1 MSSKT
6 LNAAGRNKEDEFY
19 TQISDIEAEL
29 RHYKEH
35 FVGKTVL
42 CNCDDPRVSNFFKFF
57 SLNFK
62 VLGLKRLI
70 TTCYKNQQ
78 PDLFSEYASEQAVY
92 LIYDGKK
99 NTDGEEC
106 IPEIDI
112 KPLKGDGDFRSP
124 ECVNLLKQ
132 ADIVV
137 TNPPFSLF
145 RQFIDLMIKYKK
157 KFLIIGNHDAMSYKE
172 VFPLLKNNIIWLGTK
187 AGDMKFRVPSY
198 YPPRKSRYWVDEA
211 GQKWRSHGNICWYT
225 NLDYPKRH
233 EEMALGKKFWM
244 NTYKEFDNYKAIDVD
259 AVKDIPGDYFGPMGV
274 PVTFMS
280 KYNPEQF
287 EILNANDYRR
297 NEKVPIKAHGLIKDK
312 DGSVDGK
319 PKFVRILIRL
329 RKEYYEAKHED

>member
-19 TQISDIEAEL
+19 TQISDIEDEL

-35 FVGKTVL
+35 FAGKTVL

-57 SLNFK
+57 RLNFK
-62 VLGLKRLI
+62 LLGLKRLI

-78 PDLFSEYASEQAVY
+78 PDLFSEYSSEKAVY
-92 LIYDGKK
+92 LIYDGDRE
-99 NTDGEEC
+99 N
-106 IPEIDI
+106 IDV
-112 KPLKGDGDFRSP
+112 KPLQGDGDFRSP
-124 ECVNLLKQ
+124 ECVELLKQ

-145 RQFIDLMIKYKK
+145 RQFIDLMMKHQK
-157 KFLIIGNHDAMSYKE
+157 KFLIIGNHDAISYKE
-172 VFPLLKNNIIWLGTK
+172 VFPLVKNNVIWLGNK
-187 AGDMKFRVPSY
+187 AGDMKFRVPEY
-198 YPPRKSRYWVDEA
+198 YPPRKSRYWVDEH

-233 EEMALGKKFWM
+233 EELPLGKKFWM
-244 NTYKEFDNYKAIDVD
+244 TEYKEFDYYKAIDVD
-259 AVKDIPGDYFGPMGV
+259 AVKDIPGDYFEPMGV

-297 NEKVPIKAHGLIKDK
+297 SEDVPIKAHGLIKDH
-312 DGSVDGK
+312 DSAVGGK

>member
-6 LNAAGRNKEDEFY
+6 LKAAGRNKEDEFY
-19 TQISDIEAEL
+19 TQISDIEEEL
-29 RHYKEH
+29 RNYKEH
-35 FVGKTVL
+35 FLGKTVL

-62 VLGLKRLI
+62 LLGLKRLI

-78 PDLFSEYASEQAVY
+78 PDLFSEYACEKAVY
-92 LIYDGKK
+92 LIYDGDKSY
-99 NTDGEEC
+99 EEV
-106 IPEIDI
+106 DV
-112 KPLKGDGDFRSP
+112 KPLEGDGDFRSP
-124 ECVNLLKQ
+124 ECVELLKQ

-145 RQFIDLMIKYKK
+145 REFIELMMYHNK

-172 VFPLLKNNIIWLGTK
+172 VFPLIKNNAIWLGCK
-187 AGDMKFRVPSY
+187 AGDMKFRVPPY
-198 YPPRKSRYWVDEA
+198 YPPKKTRYWVDEN

-225 NLDYPKRH
+225 NLDYSKRH
-233 EEMALGKKFWM
+233 QELALGKKFWM
-244 NTYKEFDNYKAIDVD
+244 NTYKEFDYYNAIDVD
-259 AVKDIPGDYFGPMGV
+259 AVKDIPGDYFEPMGV
-274 PVTFMS
+274 PITFMN

-297 NEKVPIKAHGLIKDK
+297 YDSVPIKAHGLIKDK
-312 DGSVDGK
+312 DSAVDGK

-329 RKEYYEAKHED
+329 KKEYYEAKHED